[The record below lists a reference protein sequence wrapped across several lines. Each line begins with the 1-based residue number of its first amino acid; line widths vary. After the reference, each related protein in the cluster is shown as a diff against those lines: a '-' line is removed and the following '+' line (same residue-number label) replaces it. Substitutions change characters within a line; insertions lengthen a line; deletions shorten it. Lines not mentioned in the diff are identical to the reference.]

1 MKDRII
7 DWEYIKIKNETFVVY
22 IKNFKEKEMYSKIQE
37 YNKKQEYIKLE
48 IFIDTE
54 FKYYYFLE
62 EDGEYIINIK
72 ISTLK
77 NNNNT
82 KDNIEVFNKNV
93 FIEFME
99 IMDFINDE
107 VTVIEDKNNDNISDV
122 INSPKHYQL
131 NIKNNNIEVIEVIDI
146 IDNIVQNYTP
156 KQAIRVA
163 NIIKYILR
171 ADKKNGLEDFKKAKK
186 YIEMLLEME

>member
-37 YNKKQEYIKLE
+37 YNKKQEHIKLE

-62 EDGEYIINIK
+62 EYGEYIITIK

-82 KDNIEVFNKNV
+82 KDNIEVFNKNI

-131 NIKNNNIEVIEVIDI
+131 KIKGNNIEVIDI
-146 IDNIVQNYTP
+146 IDSIVQNYTP

-186 YIEMLLEME
+186 YIEMLLEMEG

>member
-22 IKNFKEKEMYSKIQE
+22 IKNFKEKEVYSKIQE
-37 YNKKQEYIKLE
+37 YNKKQEHIKLE

-62 EDGEYIINIK
+62 EYGEYIITIK

-131 NIKNNNIEVIEVIDI
+131 KIKGNNIEVIDI
-146 IDNIVQNYTP
+146 IDSIVQNYTP

-186 YIEMLLEME
+186 YIEMLLEMEG

>member
-107 VTVIEDKNNDNISDV
+107 VTVIEDKNNNNISDV

-131 NIKNNNIEVIEVIDI
+131 NIKNNNIEVIDI

>member
-7 DWEYIKIKNETFVVY
+7 YWEYIKIKNETFVVY

-54 FKYYYFLE
+54 FKYYYSLE

-131 NIKNNNIEVIEVIDI
+131 NIKNNNIEVIDI
-146 IDNIVQNYTP
+146 IDNIVQNYPP
-156 KQAIRVA
+156 KQAVRVA

>member
-22 IKNFKEKEMYSKIQE
+22 IKNFKEKEVYSKIQE
-37 YNKKQEYIKLE
+37 YNKKQDHIKLE

-62 EDGEYIINIK
+62 EYGEYIITIK

-131 NIKNNNIEVIEVIDI
+131 KIKGNNIEVIDI
-146 IDNIVQNYTP
+146 IDSIVQNYTP

-186 YIEMLLEME
+186 YIEMLLEMEG

>member
-131 NIKNNNIEVIEVIDI
+131 NIKNNNIEVIDI